1 MQEPNESQGCLLYF
15 LLSELI
21 TLLWCTSNT
30 WQVFTHLSIYT
41 WITQYFFLNAH
52 VPSLHQN
59 HFGVITRLIFMD
71 RLGKQTNSLWSHSR
85 TKGKGLHLFAMSLGL
100 QRHPLFACLYNFFS
114 FSYVLY
120 CCNSYTWPSLYL
132 PNRNVHWGTQ
142 ENKGRQ
148 LSPARHAAAKT
159 HSCSRADCQLTG
171 EAGWGTKVTI

>member
-1 MQEPNESQGCLLYF
+1 MNHKAACYISCSPSLLRF
-15 LLSELI
+15 SGVLPTHDRSSL
-21 TLLWCTSNT
+21 TSVFIHEFHNT
-30 WQVFTHLSIYT
+30 
-41 WITQYFFLNAH
+41 FFLNAH